1 MNAKNKKAKLTED
14 ELKSMFDWET
24 DNAIGRHDSELS
36 EQRRMA
42 VEYYYGNSLGNE
54 VEGRSQVVSH
64 DVFEVVEWAMPHIMK
79 VFTGSDRIAEFE
91 ATGPE
96 DEEEAEQA
104 TDYVNYIFEKR
115 NNGFS
120 IIHDMAK
127 DALLEKTGVSK
138 IWWDDTPKIEREE
151 YSGLDDFAFA
161 KLVSDEEIEVVEH
174 TETGKEVIGQG
185 QGQMQGQMP
194 QMMRSHDVVVER
206 IKENGRV
213 RVEVIPP
220 EELLVSKRAKSLD
233 DADFVGHRVSLTISE
248 VKDMFPDVSDDEL
261 DEMAGEDDQEWND
274 ESNARHNFDDSYTS
288 RDSAFNNTH
297 SGRKIWITEGYMN
310 VDWDGDGHAELRKI
324 TKAGNKILENIPI
337 EEKPFASICPIPIP
351 HKYYGLSL
359 SDKVVDI
366 QIVKS
371 TIIRN
376 ILDNIYNLNNG
387 RFTMLEGQANLD
399 DLLTSRPGGV
409 IRVKTPNAVT
419 RLDTPPLPNGSFE
432 LLNYV
437 DQIRDGRTG
446 VSKFRTGIDPDVLNN
461 AKAGPAN
468 AQMDAANARLELMV
482 RIFSETG
489 IKDMFKKMY
498 GLILKNQDRAEMI
511 KLRNKWVQIDP
522 TQWKGNTNVSVNVGL
537 GHGNRDQAIN
547 HMSLLAQ
554 NYVAIRQDPEFRHM
568 VSPKNVYNMVG
579 EALKSMGYKNFDRFI
594 SNPDTTQPQPP
605 PPDPKA
611 EADKMK
617 AQIEMQ
623 KMQMEGQK
631 MQAEMQM
638 DKEKQGLE
646 QMRMQVDM
654 SKDQQKNQI
663 EVAKLQ
669 SQLQAEREQNQIE
682 MQKSQVEIEKV
693 RFEKEKL
700 MAEMQMEAAEHAL
713 KIEELEV
720 EREQARSV
728 KIGD

>member
-1 MNAKNKKAKLTED
+1 VNAKNKKAKLTED

-174 TETGKEVIGQG
+174 TETEKEVIG

-194 QMMRSHDVVVER
+194 QIMRSHDVVVER

>member
-1 MNAKNKKAKLTED
+1 MAKNKAVGPKAKMTEE
-14 ELKSMFDWET
+14 ELKSIFEWES
-24 DNAIGRHDSELS
+24 NNSIGRHDGDLS
-36 EQRRMA
+36 DQRRMA
-42 VEYYYGNSLGNE
+42 VEYYYGNSIGNE
-54 VEGRSQVVSH
+54 IEGRSQVVSH

-91 ATGPE
+91 PTGPE
-96 DEEEAEQA
+96 DEAEAEQA
-104 TDYVNYIFEKR
+104 TDYVNYLFEKR
-115 NNGFS
+115 NGGFS

-138 IWWDDTPKIEREE
+138 IWWDDTPTIEREE

-174 TETGKEVIGQG
+174 TETEETVIGPD
-185 QGQMQGQMP
+185 QMP
-194 QMMRSHDVVVER
+194 QIMRSHDAVVER
-206 IKENGRV
+206 VKDNGRI
-213 RVEVIPP
+213 RIEVIPP

-233 DADFVGHRVSLTISE
+233 EADFVGHKVRLTISE

-261 DEMAGEDDQEWND
+261 DEISGDEDHEWND
-274 ESNARHNFDDSYTS
+274 ESNARHEFDDSYTS
-288 RDSAFNNTH
+288 RDGAFNNQI
-297 SGRKIWITEGYMN
+297 SNRKIWITEGYMN
-310 VDWDGDGHAELRKI
+310 VDWDGDGYAELRKI
-324 TKAGNKILENIPI
+324 TKAGSIILENIPI
-337 EEKPFASICPIPIP
+337 DDKPFASICPIPVP

-371 TIIRN
+371 TLIRN

-419 RLDTPPLPNGSFE
+419 RLDTPPLPSGSFE

-446 VSKFRTGIDPDVLNN
+446 VSKFRTGIDPNVLNN

-498 GLILKNQDRAEMI
+498 GLILKHQDRADVI
-511 KLRNKWVQIDP
+511 KLKNKWVQVDP
-522 TQWKGNTNVSVNVGL
+522 TQWKGNANVSVNVGL

-547 HMSLLAQ
+547 HMAMLAQ

-605 PPDPKA
+605 QPDPKA

-638 DKEKQGLE
+638 DKERQGLE

-682 MQKSQVEIEKV
+682 MQKSQVEIEKI

-713 KIEELEV
+713 KVEELEV
-720 EREQARSV
+720 EREQARAV
-728 KIGD
+728 KVGD

>member
-1 MNAKNKKAKLTED
+1 VSAKNKVKMSED
-14 ELKSMFDWET
+14 ELKSAFDWEA
-24 DNAIGRHDSELS
+24 DNAIGRDNSDLAA
-36 EQRRMA
+36 QRRMA

-54 VEGRSQVVSH
+54 VEGRSQVISH

-79 VFTGSDRIAEFE
+79 VFTSDRIADFE
-91 ATGPE
+91 PTGPE

-138 IWWDDTPKIEREE
+138 IWWDDTPTIEREE

-161 KLVSDEEIEVVEH
+161 KLVSDDEIEVVEH
-174 TETGKEVIGQG
+174 TETQEETIGPD
-185 QGQMQGQMP
+185 QMP
-194 QMMRSHDVVVER
+194 QIMRSHDVVVER
-206 IKENGRV
+206 VKDNGRV
-213 RVEVIPP
+213 RIEVIPP
-220 EELLVSKRAKSLD
+220 EELLVSRRAKSLD
-233 DADFVGHRVSLTISE
+233 DADFVAHKVRLTISE
-248 VKDMFPDVSDDEL
+248 VRDMFPDVSDDEL
-261 DEMAGEDDQEWND
+261 DEMAGDDEQEWND
-274 ESNARHNFDDSYTS
+274 EYGARHNFDDSYGDGDNS
-288 RDSAFNNTH
+288 YNSSNA
-297 SGRKIWITEGYMN
+297 GRKIWITEGYMK

-337 EEKPFASICPIPIP
+337 DEKPFASICPIPIP

-371 TIIRN
+371 TLIRN

-419 RLDTPPLPNGSFE
+419 RLDTPPLPSGSFE
-432 LLNYV
+432 LLNYI

-446 VSKFRTGIDPDVLNN
+446 ISKFRTGIDPNVLNN

-468 AQMDAANARLELMV
+468 SQMDAANARLELMV

-489 IKDMFKKMY
+489 IKDMFKKIY
-498 GLILKNQDRAEMI
+498 GLVIKHQDRSEVI
-511 KLRNKWVQIDP
+511 KLRNKWVSVDP
-522 TQWKGNTNVSVNVGL
+522 TQWKGNANVSVNVGL

-547 HMSLLAQ
+547 HMALLAQ

-579 EALKSMGYKNFDRFI
+579 EALKSMGYKNYDRFI
-594 SNPDTTQPQPP
+594 SNPDTTQPSPP

-638 DKEKQGLE
+638 DKERQGLE

-682 MQKSQVEIEKV
+682 MIKSQVEIEKV
-693 RFEKEKL
+693 KFEKEKL
-700 MAEMQMEAAEHAL
+700 GAEMKMEAAEHAL
-713 KIEELEV
+713 KIEELIL

-728 KIGD
+728 KIGN

>member
-1 MNAKNKKAKLTED
+1 MRAKNREKMTEE
-14 ELKSMFDWET
+14 ELKACFDWEA
-24 DNAIGRHDSELS
+24 DNSIGRHDGDLS
-36 EQRRMA
+36 DQRRTA
-42 VEYYYGNSLGNE
+42 VDFYYGDAIGNE

-64 DVFEVVEWAMPHIMK
+64 DVFEVVEWAMPHVMK
-79 VFTGSDRIAEFE
+79 VFTGSERIAEFE

-96 DEEEAEQA
+96 DEAEAEQA
-104 TDYVNYIFEKR
+104 TDYVNYLFEKR
-115 NNGFS
+115 NDGFN
-120 IIHDMAK
+120 IIHDMVK
-127 DALLEKTGVSK
+127 DALLEKTGVAK
-138 IWWDDTPKIEREE
+138 IWWDDTPDVEREE

-161 KLVSDEEIEVVEH
+161 KLVSDEEVEVVEH
-174 TETGKEVIGQG
+174 TETEEEVFGPDKI
-185 QGQMQGQMP
+185 P
-194 QMMRSHDVVVER
+194 QMMRYHDVVVER
-206 IKENGRV
+206 IKNNGRV
-213 RVEVIPP
+213 KVEVIPP

-233 DADFVGHRVSLTISE
+233 DANFVAHRVRMTVSDVSG
-248 VKDMFPDVSDDEL
+248 MFPDLSEDDL
-261 DEMAGEDDQEWND
+261 DEMAGDDDQEWND
-274 ESNARHNFDDSYTS
+274 EYLSRHDYDDSHGGGDT
-288 RDSAFNNTH
+288 FNNKY
-297 SGRKIWITEGYMN
+297 SGRTIWITEGYLK

-324 TKAGNKILENIPI
+324 TKAGNKILENVPI
-337 EEKPFASICPIPIP
+337 DEKPFASICPIPVP

-371 TIIRN
+371 TLIRN

-446 VSKFRTGIDPDVLNN
+446 ISKFRTGIDPQILNN
-461 AKAGPAN
+461 AKAGPVN
-468 AQMDAANARLELMV
+468 TQMDAANARLELMV
-482 RIFSETG
+482 RIFAETG
-489 IKDMFKKMY
+489 IKDIFKKMY
-498 GLILKNQDRAEMI
+498 GLVLKHQDRADVM
-511 KLRNKWVQIDP
+511 KLRNQWVQVDP
-522 TQWKGNTNVSVNVGL
+522 TQWKGNANVSVNVGL

-547 HMSLLAQ
+547 HMAMLAQ
-554 NYVAIRQDPEFRHM
+554 NYIAIRQDPEFRHM

-579 EALKSMGYKNFDRFI
+579 EALKSMGYKNFQKFI

-631 MQAEMQM
+631 AQAEMQM

-654 SKDQQKNQI
+654 AKDQQKNQI

-669 SQLQAEREQNQIE
+669 AELQAEREQNQIE
-682 MQKSQVEIEKV
+682 MGKSQIEVEKI
-693 RFEKEKL
+693 RFEKQKL

-713 KIEELEV
+713 KLEELEI
-720 EREQARSV
+720 ERDQARAGKV
-728 KIGD
+728 GD

>member
-1 MNAKNKKAKLTED
+1 MSAKNKEKMSED
-14 ELKSMFDWET
+14 ELKSAFDWEA
-24 DNAIGRHDSELS
+24 DNAIGRDNSDLAA
-36 EQRRMA
+36 QRRMA

-54 VEGRSQVVSH
+54 VEGRSQVISH

-79 VFTGSDRIAEFE
+79 VFTSDRIADFE
-91 ATGPE
+91 PTGPE

-138 IWWDDTPKIEREE
+138 IWWDDTPTIEREE

-161 KLVSDEEIEVVEH
+161 KLVSDDEIEVVEH
-174 TETGKEVIGQG
+174 TETQEETIGPD
-185 QGQMQGQMP
+185 QMP
-194 QMMRSHDVVVER
+194 QIMRSHDVVVER
-206 IKENGRV
+206 VKDNGRV
-213 RVEVIPP
+213 RIEVIPP
-220 EELLVSKRAKSLD
+220 EELLVSRRAKSLD
-233 DADFVGHRVSLTISE
+233 DADFVAHKVRLTISE
-248 VKDMFPDVSDDEL
+248 VRDMFPDVSDDEL
-261 DEMAGEDDQEWND
+261 DEMAGDDEQEWND
-274 ESNARHNFDDSYTS
+274 EYGARHNFDDSYGDGDNS
-288 RDSAFNNTH
+288 FNNSN
-297 SGRKIWITEGYMN
+297 SGRKIWITEGYMK

-337 EEKPFASICPIPIP
+337 DEKPFASICPIPIP

-371 TIIRN
+371 TLIRN

-419 RLDTPPLPNGSFE
+419 RLDTPPLPSGSFE
-432 LLNYV
+432 LLNYI

-446 VSKFRTGIDPDVLNN
+446 ISKFRTGIDPNVLNN

-468 AQMDAANARLELMV
+468 SQMDAANARLELMV

-489 IKDMFKKMY
+489 IKDMFKKIY
-498 GLILKNQDRAEMI
+498 GLVIKHQDRSEVI
-511 KLRNKWVQIDP
+511 KLRNKWVSVDP
-522 TQWKGNTNVSVNVGL
+522 TQWKGNANVSVNVGL

-547 HMSLLAQ
+547 HMALLAQ
-554 NYVAIRQDPEFRHM
+554 NYTAIRQDPEFRHM

-579 EALKSMGYKNFDRFI
+579 EALKSMGYKNYDRFI
-594 SNPDTTQPQPP
+594 SNPDTTKPQPP

-638 DKEKQGLE
+638 DKERQGLE

-682 MQKSQVEIEKV
+682 MIKSQVEIEKV
-693 RFEKEKL
+693 KFEKEKL
-700 MAEMQMEAAEHAL
+700 GAEMKMEAAEHAL
-713 KIEELEV
+713 KIEELIL

-728 KIGD
+728 KIGN

>member
-1 MNAKNKKAKLTED
+1 MAKNKAVGPKAKMTEE
-14 ELKSMFDWET
+14 ELKSIFEWES
-24 DNAIGRHDSELS
+24 NNSIGRHDGDLS
-36 EQRRMA
+36 DQRRMA
-42 VEYYYGNSLGNE
+42 VEYYYGNSIGNE
-54 VEGRSQVVSH
+54 IEGRSQVVSH

-91 ATGPE
+91 PTGPE
-96 DEEEAEQA
+96 DEAEAEQA
-104 TDYVNYIFEKR
+104 TDYVNYLFEKR
-115 NNGFS
+115 NGGFS

-138 IWWDDTPKIEREE
+138 IWWDDTPTIEREE

-174 TETGKEVIGQG
+174 TETEETVIGPD
-185 QGQMQGQMP
+185 QMP
-194 QMMRSHDVVVER
+194 QIMRSHDAVVER
-206 IKENGRV
+206 IKENGRI
-213 RVEVIPP
+213 RIEVIPP

-233 DADFVGHRVSLTISE
+233 EADFVGHKVRLTISE

-261 DEMAGEDDQEWND
+261 DEISGDEDHEWND
-274 ESNARHNFDDSYTS
+274 ESNARHEFDDSYTS
-288 RDSAFNNTH
+288 RDGAFNNQI
-297 SGRKIWITEGYMN
+297 SNRKIWITEGYMN
-310 VDWDGDGHAELRKI
+310 VDWDGDGYAELRKI
-324 TKAGNKILENIPI
+324 TKAGSIILENIPI
-337 EEKPFASICPIPIP
+337 DDKPFASICPIPVP

-371 TIIRN
+371 TLIRN

-419 RLDTPPLPNGSFE
+419 RLDTPPLPSGSFE

-446 VSKFRTGIDPDVLNN
+446 VSKFRTGIDPNVLNN

-498 GLILKNQDRAEMI
+498 GLILKHQDRADVI
-511 KLRNKWVQIDP
+511 KLKNKWVQVDP
-522 TQWKGNTNVSVNVGL
+522 TQWKGNANVSVNVGL

-547 HMSLLAQ
+547 HMAMLAQ

-605 PPDPKA
+605 QPDPKA

-638 DKEKQGLE
+638 DKERQGLE

-682 MQKSQVEIEKV
+682 MQKSQVEIEKI

-713 KIEELEV
+713 KVEELEV
-720 EREQARSV
+720 EREQARAV
-728 KIGD
+728 KVGD

>member
-174 TETGKEVIGQG
+174 TETEKEVIGQG

>member
-1 MNAKNKKAKLTED
+1 MTED
-14 ELKSMFDWET
+14 ELKSIFEWET
-24 DNAIGRHDSELS
+24 SNSIGSKHDSELS

-42 VEYYYGNSLGNE
+42 VEYYYGNSIGNE
-54 VEGRSQVVSH
+54 IEGRSQVVSH

-91 ATGPE
+91 PTGPE
-96 DEEEAEQA
+96 DEDEAEQA
-104 TDYVNYIFEKR
+104 TDYVNYLFEKR
-115 NNGFS
+115 NGGFS

-138 IWWDDTPKIEREE
+138 IWWDDTPTIKREE

-174 TETGKEVIGQG
+174 TETEETVIGPD
-185 QGQMQGQMP
+185 QMP
-194 QMMRSHDVVVER
+194 QIMRSHDAVVER
-206 IKENGRV
+206 VKDNGRI
-213 RVEVIPP
+213 RIEVIPP

-233 DADFVGHRVSLTISE
+233 EADFVGHRVRLTVSE

-261 DEMAGEDDQEWND
+261 DEMAGDDDQDWND
-274 ESNARHNFDDSYTS
+274 ESNARHEFDDSYTS
-288 RDSAFNNTH
+288 RDGSVFNNQ
-297 SGRKIWITEGYMN
+297 SANRKIWITEGYMN

-324 TKAGNKILENIPI
+324 TKAGNTILENIPI
-337 EEKPFASICPIPIP
+337 DDKPFASICPIPVP

-371 TIIRN
+371 TLIRN

-419 RLDTPPLPNGSFE
+419 RLDTPPLPSGSFE

-446 VSKFRTGIDPDVLNN
+446 VSKFRTGIDPNVLNN

-498 GLILKNQDRAEMI
+498 GLILKHQDRADVI
-511 KLRNKWVQIDP
+511 KLKNKWVHVDP
-522 TQWKGNTNVSVNVGL
+522 TQWKGNANVSVNVGL

-547 HMSLLAQ
+547 HMAMLAQ

-605 PPDPKA
+605 QPDPKA

-638 DKEKQGLE
+638 DKERQGLE

-682 MQKSQVEIEKV
+682 MQKSQVEIEKI

-700 MAEMQMEAAEHAL
+700 DAEMQMEAAEHAL
-713 KIEELEV
+713 KIEELIL
-720 EREQARSV
+720 EREQSRSV
-728 KIGD
+728 KIGE